1 MKHISF
7 IVALLVNSI
16 LFAQPI
22 ELVRKSEIKFTP
34 GLDLIIVLPGQGILQ
49 FNKLDK
55 NLYNSVIYDFE
66 LNKKSEKKSEVNLT
80 KRMSY
85 LNTVL
90 RDDGIH
96 MYFSKQSY
104 IGFFPKTKVDEIL
117 IDNKNKLE
125 LYHYKMKNFVKIMN
139 INKIEGQ
146 NVFSGFEMYKPWGL
160 KRVSKF
166 AFGWLL
172 YPIII
177 PARPNTR
184 PFLATL
190 EEGKLEYIN
199 RKEFKSSKYRNMGIH
214 DVKIDKDDIYLGV
227 TSGVIRS
234 KTPIKIVRTNTSF
247 SDMEHFSYRTEKLT
261 RINTFQFNNSK
272 PDSVGFD
279 ATTGLRLFYDF
290 TGAAVTKFP
299 EKKKLKYKE
308 NFAGNYFND
317 KVSLKT
323 NKNQLGDKS
332 SNEVYSSTSNVNF
345 SNSKIRKTIN
355 NQDIEVVVSEK
366 VTPIYEIEVYYS
378 VDSKG
383 RTTRQTRTVLVGY
396 TYTNLQVNLINHT
409 KNISKTYS
417 VDPVFELT
425 NKKEIKEKS
434 GVPLKFYH
442 YLAPSEGFN
451 TIKHSVITYASD
463 GQFYL
468 SYLHG
473 LHNTLTVIS
482 VDFDGFGEEFV
493 SEIDE
498 SFNDTK
504 TKKRIDATFGGGP
517 VKIFSKV
524 NLQTISEKEYLLIK
538 VLSKKIGSGKKK
550 TGTGYFK
557 ELSIYKML

>member
-1 MKHISF
+1 MRHVLF
-7 IVALLVNSI
+7 FVI
-16 LFAQPI
+16 LSTFCSVFAQPI
-22 ELVRKSEIKFTP
+22 ELVKKTEIKFTP

-49 FNKLDK
+49 FNKVDK

-96 MYFSKQSY
+96 LYFSKQSY
-104 IGFFPKTKVDEIL
+104 MGFFPKSRVDEIL
-117 IDNKNKLE
+117 IDNKNKVE
-125 LYHYKMKNFVKIMN
+125 LFQYKMKNYVKIMN
-139 INKIEGQ
+139 INKIDGQ

-166 AFGWLL
+166 AFSWLL

-190 EEGKLEYIN
+190 DEGKLEYIN

-214 DVKIDKDDIYLGV
+214 DVKIHNDDVYLGV

-247 SDMEHFSYRTEKLT
+247 SDMEHFSYRTDKLT

-272 PDSVGFD
+272 SDSVGFD
-279 ATTGLRLFYDF
+279 ASNGLRMFYDF
-290 TGAAVTKFP
+290 TGGAMTKFP

-323 NKNQLGDKS
+323 VKNQLGDKS
-332 SNEVYSSTSNVNF
+332 SNEVYSSYSNVNF

-409 KNISKTYS
+409 KGITKTYS

-517 VKIFSKV
+517 VKIYSRL

-538 VLSKKIGSGKKK
+538 ILNKQIGSGKKK
-550 TGTGYFK
+550 TGTGHYK
-557 ELSIYKML
+557 ELSVYKML